1 MSFFYALQTKVNDKA
16 YNLGYEV
23 GYFIGS
29 NQILILVILGIFFA
43 ALTFFLIRFFK
54 KRQMRRS

>member
-1 MSFFYALQTKVNDKA
+1 MSIVYALQTKVNDKA

-29 NQILILVILGIFFA
+29 NQILILVILGLFFA
-43 ALTFFLIRFFK
+43 ALTFLLIRFIK
-54 KRQMRRS
+54 KRKMRSI